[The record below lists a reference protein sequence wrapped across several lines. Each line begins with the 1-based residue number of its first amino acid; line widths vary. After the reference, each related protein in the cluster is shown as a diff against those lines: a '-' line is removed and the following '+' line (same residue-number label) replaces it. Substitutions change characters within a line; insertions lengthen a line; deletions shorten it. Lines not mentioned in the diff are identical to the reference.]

1 MNKKKKL
8 INKEIDS
15 TKKYSLKDAIALSK
29 KYCSKKFDESL
40 DICLKLGIDPKK
52 SDQAVRGVLS
62 LPKMKAKDIKIA
74 VFAEGEDA
82 EKAKNGHSYCIT

>member
-82 EKAKNGHSYCIT
+82 EKAKKLVLI

>member
-1 MNKKKKL
+1 MNKKKL

-29 KYCSKKFDESL
+29 KYSSKKFDESL

-62 LPKMKAKDIKIA
+62 LPRMKAKDIKIA
-74 VFAEGEDA
+74 CVCRRRRCRKG
-82 EKAKNGHSYCIT
+82 KKGWC